1 MSCCPSGDRFLWNSW
16 RDGHNHIYLYQF
28 DKQNPLAGEAK
39 QVAQLTSGDW
49 EVESINAVDESAGS
63 GVLHRAIE
71 GDWRQ
76 ANVFAVGLDGKNF
89 HRVSKENGTHGA
101 NFGPAK
107 SKSYVD
113 TYSALT
119 TPPRMSLCTT
129 DGACTPFWQSRSVD
143 AYNLIAPKP
152 VEFKAAD
159 GTTTLLGT
167 LLLPD
172 GGPMMAN
179 GKAPLI
185 VNPYGGPGAQA
196 VRDSWGGASY
206 LFDQILARQGFAVL
220 HVDNRGMANRG
231 KAFAHPAQA
240 QLWPRRIRRPDRRR

>member
-1 MSCCPSGDRFLWNSW
+1 MSW

-28 DKQNPLAGEAK
+28 DKQKPLDGEAK
-39 QVAQLTSGDW
+39 LVAQLTHGDW
-49 EVESINAVDESAGS
+49 EVESIDGVDESQGLVYFTANQ
-63 GVLHRAIE
+63 

-76 ANVFAVGLDGKNF
+76 ANVFAVGLDGKNL

-107 SKSYVD
+107 TKSYVD
-113 TYSALT
+113 TYSALI

-129 DGACTPFWQSRSVD
+129 DGTCTPFWQSRSVE

-159 GTTTLLGT
+159 GATPCWAH

-172 GGPMMAN
+172 GGP
-179 GKAPLI
+179 
-185 VNPYGGPGAQA
+185 
-196 VRDSWGGASY
+196 
-206 LFDQILARQGFAVL
+206 
-220 HVDNRGMANRG
+220 
-231 KAFAHPAQA
+231 
-240 QLWPRRIRRPDRRR
+240 